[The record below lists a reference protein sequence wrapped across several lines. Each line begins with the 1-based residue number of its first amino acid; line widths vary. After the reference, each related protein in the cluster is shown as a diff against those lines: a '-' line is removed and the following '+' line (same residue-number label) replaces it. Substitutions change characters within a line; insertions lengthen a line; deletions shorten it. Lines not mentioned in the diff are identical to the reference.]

1 MQDLAVFRVSHAH
14 RVPRPADGMPEG
26 GISAWPAR
34 SAGLQSAGA
43 LRDVNPLPDGI
54 EDIRLG

>member
-14 RVPRPADGMPEG
+14 RVSKPADGMPEG

-34 SAGLQSAGA
+34 SADLQPAGA
-43 LRDVNPLPDGI
+43 LRDVKT
-54 EDIRLG
+54 RCWAASRTYA